1 MKIAKSRSFKSARRQ
16 QGAVLFVGLMLLILM
31 ALLGLAGM
39 QSTTLQERMAGNY
52 RNYHLAFQNAESV
65 LRTRERTIRQVVS
78 SNAATTSD
86 NEQCAAEDAFDRQN
100 WIATQT
106 AGGSHTGDITTC
118 TVGYAGISV
127 GTIRKN
133 DRLSPMF
140 RVLGLD
146 RDNATSPT
154 STAVIETVFIP

>member
-1 MKIAKSRSFKSARRQ
+1 MKSRTAFVGARHQR
-16 QGAVLFVGLMLLILM
+16 GAVLFVGLMLLILM

-52 RNYHLAFQNAESV
+52 RNYTLAFERTEAV
-65 LRTRERTIRQVVS
+65 LRARERLIRTTVA
-78 SNAATTSD
+78 SNAATSSD
-86 NEQCAAEDAFDRQN
+86 VERCSVEDAFDRPN
-100 WIATQT
+100 WIASQT
-106 AGGSHTGDITTC
+106 TPGTNSGDITTC

-146 RDNATSPT
+146 WDRAADPT
-154 STAVIETVFIP
+154 STAVIETIFIP